1 MKASVATFLSASIF
15 AACPSYSSCFVAST
29 LPARWTAA
37 TATARST
44 QTAPAAHREAG
55 SRRRFVGALSA
66 EPADDKSEEQE
77 PMDLDLEQMF
87 EVFEAADKEVSDA
100 SVGKKGGKKPRKD
113 AGEAMGDMLSNFFG
127 GGKK

>member
-1 MKASVATFLSASIF
+1 MATFVSASIIV
-15 AACPSYSSCFVAST
+15 ACSSYSSAFVAPT
-29 LPARWTAA
+29 LPSRWTAS

-87 EVFEAADKEVSDA
+87 EVQ
-100 SVGKKGGKKPRKD
+100 
-113 AGEAMGDMLSNFFG
+113 
-127 GGKK
+127 